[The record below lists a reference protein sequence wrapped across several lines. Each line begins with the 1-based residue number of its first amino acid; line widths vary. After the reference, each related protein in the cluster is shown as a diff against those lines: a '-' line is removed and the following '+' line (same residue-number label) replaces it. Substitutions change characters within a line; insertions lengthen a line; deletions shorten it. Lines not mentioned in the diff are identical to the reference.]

1 MPKVSIVVMFGVLI
15 PHLASISAADGCVH
29 PGGCVSCSSPR
40 SIKGDPHAVSTL
52 NDYVKAQ
59 LGNTYGNNHHI
70 TTHGDTKTGPLRVVG
85 SKLNDCHDVAEVLKT
100 VMGWT
105 GTDPLGC
112 STFFSSDSTYL
123 GLLQVSDCNKKTKIQ
138 DLVNTLYCLDK
149 PNGCV
154 SCPEGESGL
163 PQADERA
170 LAALTDIVKIGLDGT
185 TSKFTLFTKGS
196 RGGPGIRASG
206 ADGACEEVLLVLN
219 GKVAGIAGTSDLSCS
234 LSSSESPGFI
244 LGCKNLDTIG
254 ALQRLIDGH
263 IVRIATATTTT
274 TATMTTTTAA
284 CTQLRRARLS
294 RRSNAGSVSC
304 SGGRNERCVSVDVNA
319 LNTLNCML
327 DSEGLDH
334 VTVSKITNLNG
345 CIMPPDYAHC
355 QALSAFFFR
364 HVTNGGSACNGDCSL
379 RCIGSL
385 HLMSEDCTGTGKSHL
400 QSLLNAYYAEN
411 LVISQIE
418 FEAKDYSLQVVDNRI
433 AVSNCVFGD
442 TSPAINAM
450 TAFFLSQGLDVHVR
464 CDMNVNGD
472 LYMRGRNI
480 DVAATTI
487 DKVHRKLIGQKDPVP
502 GQDYHIDFIFDE
514 SDSCKYVST
523 TEPLGPDAN
532 RNLVVNIQEVL
543 EAFAAGSIPD
553 ATLTSTTTNPAT
565 PTRAPYLT
573 DPLPLTLSNT
583 FEITAPGCTNFDDAP
598 ETQAFEKVLT
608 ILGNGAK
615 VHCDHDSAKQL
626 YLTGVYRDN
635 VEQLLNGKAEM
646 LALPSTSCAGGNN
659 CQIKLRYRGVGDRSY
674 LLLDSKLADASR
686 IQILANLN
694 AVLGLE
700 ITSTSTST
708 TTTTAAS
715 SFPGPNVNDL
725 QCGDSTDRYLA
736 TSNCVN
742 VKTNGGTFFRASG
755 GTQFLEEYFA
765 IQHPGWKGSITISCW
780 DEATEDQLHDIVVDD
795 LESCVRLMEIL
806 GYDAAAC
813 EVAGNVDDDDDE
825 FPDGIAFIKMARTD
839 CEDMSSILAL
849 TLEAIT
855 TTAASSTDKPSC
867 ERAEYMDD
875 ANVCQSC
882 PADTYQDSS
891 NHLKSCTKQPTCGTG
906 TKISPDS
913 KIAKR
918 TCLNCNA
925 GSYQDSDSHKST
937 SCKPQTKCDEGK
949 KLINASTKT
958 RGVCVS
964 TTTAFPTA
972 TPTITV
978 NNTDGSSNSGAGQ
991 PGDTNGDSN
1000 NDNNNGDGGP
1010 PGGTTTTTHGSS
1022 NTTNNT
1028 GARFTDDSDN
1038 ATANGNSSAPPTVP
1052 QKSSSSARTIVG
1064 VLVALILAVAVVGFI
1079 LWRQRNGADSGG
1091 IPHISGDAAAAAPAT
1106 GSQNGGVPSTYHN
1119 RMYNIDM
1126 NSNQED
1132 ANVDFGSDYAAG
1144 SVVVAAANRSDPSR
1158 TRTSTLYS
1166 IPLEDAAS
1174 SGSGGGGGSNSNAGG
1189 GSSGNGDDAYGGVMY
1204 VSALNQNAP
1213 EYATAVEA
1221 GSTTAL
1227 YSVVSLEGRRNT
1239 GGTGDGGIENH
1250 YDMPAP
1256 GERWRGPK
1264 KQRKKKKEKK
1274 QQQQQQQQQQEDAP
1288 EMLYDVAQH
1297 AGGGSSAS
1305 QSAEYSHLAPSG
1317 GDAVGGE
1324 QNNMYDLGPQQRG
1337 GVGAVGGDG
1346 AMYEEPD
1353 SNA

>member
-1 MPKVSIVVMFGVLI
+1 MQTTTLSVVVMSAVTMLQ
-15 PHLASISAADGCVH
+15 LASIGTVDAQCVH
-29 PGGCVSCSSPR
+29 PGGCVSWGTDLSLR
-40 SIKGDPHAVSTL
+40 FINGDANAVSTL
-52 NDYVKAQ
+52 NDYVEAK
-59 LGNTYGNNHHI
+59 LGDSYATSHHI
-70 TTHGDTKTGPLRVVG
+70 TMYGSGLRVGDTFH
-85 SKLNDCHDVAEVLKT
+85 DCHGVAEVLKT

-112 STFFSSDSTYL
+112 FFSLDNRYQ
-123 GLLQVSDCNKKTKIQ
+123 GLLQVSDFTKMTKIKIQ

-234 LSSSESPGFI
+234 PSSSESPGFI

-274 TATMTTTTAA
+274 TATMTTTTAV
-284 CTQLRRARLS
+284 CTQLRRSRLS

-304 SGGRNERCVSVDVNA
+304 SGVRQRCVSVDVNA

-334 VTVSKITNLNG
+334 VTVSKTTNLNG

-400 QSLLNAYYAEN
+400 QSLLNAYYAKN
-411 LVISQIE
+411 PVISQIE

-442 TSPAINAM
+442 TPPAINAM

-487 DKVHRKLIGQKDPVP
+487 DKVHRKLILQNDPVP
-502 GQDYHIDFIFDE
+502 GQDYHIDFIFNE
-514 SDSCKYVST
+514 SDSYKYVLT
-523 TEPLGPDAN
+523 TEPLVPDAN

-543 EAFAAGSIPD
+543 KAFAAGSIPD
-553 ATLTSTTTNPAT
+553 ATLTSTTTTPAT
-565 PTRAPYLT
+565 TTRAPYLT
-573 DPLPLTLSNT
+573 DPLPLTLSNA
-583 FEITAPGCTNFDDAP
+583 FKITAPGCTNYDDAP

-615 VHCDHDSAKQL
+615 VHCDQDSAKQL

-659 CQIKLRYRGVGDRSY
+659 CQIKLRYLGVGNRSY

-708 TTTTAAS
+708 TMTTAAS
-715 SFPGPNVNDL
+715 SLPGPNVNDL
-725 QCGDSTDRYLA
+725 QCGDSTNRYLA

-742 VKTNGGTFFRASG
+742 VKTNGGTIFRASG

-765 IQHPGWKGSITISCW
+765 IQHPG
-780 DEATEDQLHDIVVDD
+780 
-795 LESCVRLMEIL
+795 
-806 GYDAAAC
+806 
-813 EVAGNVDDDDDE
+813 
-825 FPDGIAFIKMARTD
+825 
-839 CEDMSSILAL
+839 
-849 TLEAIT
+849 
-855 TTAASSTDKPSC
+855 
-867 ERAEYMDD
+867 
-875 ANVCQSC
+875 
-882 PADTYQDSS
+882 
-891 NHLKSCTKQPTCGTG
+891 
-906 TKISPDS
+906 
-913 KIAKR
+913 
-918 TCLNCNA
+918 
-925 GSYQDSDSHKST
+925 
-937 SCKPQTKCDEGK
+937 
-949 KLINASTKT
+949 
-958 RGVCVS
+958 
-964 TTTAFPTA
+964 
-972 TPTITV
+972 
-978 NNTDGSSNSGAGQ
+978 
-991 PGDTNGDSN
+991 
-1000 NDNNNGDGGP
+1000 
-1010 PGGTTTTTHGSS
+1010 
-1022 NTTNNT
+1022 
-1028 GARFTDDSDN
+1028 
-1038 ATANGNSSAPPTVP
+1038 
-1052 QKSSSSARTIVG
+1052 
-1064 VLVALILAVAVVGFI
+1064 
-1079 LWRQRNGADSGG
+1079 
-1091 IPHISGDAAAAAPAT
+1091 
-1106 GSQNGGVPSTYHN
+1106 
-1119 RMYNIDM
+1119 
-1126 NSNQED
+1126 
-1132 ANVDFGSDYAAG
+1132 
-1144 SVVVAAANRSDPSR
+1144 
-1158 TRTSTLYS
+1158 
-1166 IPLEDAAS
+1166 
-1174 SGSGGGGGSNSNAGG
+1174 
-1189 GSSGNGDDAYGGVMY
+1189 
-1204 VSALNQNAP
+1204 
-1213 EYATAVEA
+1213 
-1221 GSTTAL
+1221 
-1227 YSVVSLEGRRNT
+1227 
-1239 GGTGDGGIENH
+1239 
-1250 YDMPAP
+1250 
-1256 GERWRGPK
+1256 
-1264 KQRKKKKEKK
+1264 
-1274 QQQQQQQQQQEDAP
+1274 
-1288 EMLYDVAQH
+1288 
-1297 AGGGSSAS
+1297 
-1305 QSAEYSHLAPSG
+1305 
-1317 GDAVGGE
+1317 
-1324 QNNMYDLGPQQRG
+1324 
-1337 GVGAVGGDG
+1337 
-1346 AMYEEPD
+1346 
-1353 SNA
+1353 